1 MTKAKAGDRVKIHY
15 TIKLTN
21 GEIVGTSRNGMP
33 LSFKIGHGKVIKGL
47 EQGVIGMQAGESRT
61 IEITPEHGYGRR
73 NEELV
78 TTVSKEELP
87 SQMDIAV
94 GRTVQFLDTGERM
107 VSMIVTAVGEKT
119 VTLDANHPFAGQL
132 LTFEIILVALS

>member
-21 GEIVGTSRNGMP
+21 GEIVGTSKNGMP
-33 LSFKIGHGKVIKGL
+33 LSFKIGHGKVIRGL

-61 IEITPEHGYGRR
+61 IEIAPEQGYGRR

-87 SQMDIAV
+87 AQMDIAV
-94 GRTVQFLDTGERM
+94 GRTVQYLDTGERM

-119 VTLDANHPFAGQL
+119 VRLDANHPFAGHPL
-132 LTFEIILVALS
+132 AFEIILVALS